1 MKTFS
6 IYTYLFLSYL
16 LVVLPNA
23 QASDLPNLLTATDI
37 DGDIKTEIAGG
48 ISVNQSPYQP
58 QVTQHLCDEV
68 TVAGEMTI
76 DPTHVGQTAD
86 IFVWAE
92 ATLPPDETLYYFM
105 LDV

>member
-1 MKTFS
+1 MF
-6 IYTYLFLSYL
+6 
-16 LVVLPNA
+16 
-23 QASDLPNLLTATDI
+23 
-37 DGDIKTEIAGG
+37 GG
-48 ISVNQSPYQP
+48 ISVNQSPYQQ
-58 QVTQHLCDEV
+58 QVTQYLCDEV